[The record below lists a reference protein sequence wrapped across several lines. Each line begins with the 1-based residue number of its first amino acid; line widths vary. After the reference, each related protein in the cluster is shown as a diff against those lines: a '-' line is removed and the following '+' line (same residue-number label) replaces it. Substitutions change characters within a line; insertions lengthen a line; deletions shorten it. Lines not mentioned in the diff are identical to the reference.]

1 MLELLYELTIKK
13 KEIEAQLK
21 AINEEILN
29 NVDNLELEDDRIK
42 VSIVPESSYK
52 TLDMTKV
59 KNKEPELYNELLDVY
74 PKEVSRKAYVKV
86 KIKWKKKPLKIK

>member
-42 VSIVPESSYK
+42 VSIVPESFYK
-52 TLDMTKV
+52 TLDMNKV

-86 KIKWKKKPLKIK
+86 KIK